1 VKIVHSKRTL
11 LVLLALILMLSG
23 CKIWWPWAKKTDMAR
38 STPDG
43 LYQQGVEYYQD
54 GSYKNAV
61 DLFQRLKEEYP
72 LSPYALSAEMGI
84 ADAYFSAK
92 DYIEAELA
100 YTEFVNLHPT
110 NENLPYAMYQAG
122 MSRYNQI
129 MTIDRDQSE
138 AFLALKAFERLAA
151 RFPGSRFAFQAEKR
165 IRDCKKTLGEQEF
178 YVGEFYLTS
187 KKYKAAL
194 RRFEKITRD
203 YANVGLDYKA
213 NQYILETKRRIAEEE
228 AKKKK

>member
-1 VKIVHSKRTL
+1 VKTVRSKRIL
-11 LVLLALILMLSG
+11 LILVILIPMLSG
-23 CKIWWPWAKKTDMAR
+23 CQFSWPWTKKVDMAR
-38 STPDG
+38 ATPEG
-43 LYQQGVEYYQD
+43 LYQQGVQYYQD
-54 GSYKNAV
+54 GNYKNAV

-72 LSPYALSAEMGI
+72 LSSFAISAEMGI
-84 ADAYFSAK
+84 ADSYFSSK

-100 YTEFVNLHPT
+100 YTEFINLHPT
-110 NENLPYAMYQAG
+110 NENLPYAMYQVG
-122 MSRYNQI
+122 MSHYNQL

-138 AFLALKAFERLAA
+138 TFLALKAFERMAA
-151 RFPGSRFAFQAEKR
+151 RFPGSRFAVQAEKM

-178 YVGEFYLTS
+178 YVGEFYMNI
-187 KKYKAAL
+187 KKYQAAL

-213 NQYILETKRRIAEEE
+213 NQYILEAKRRIAEEE